1 MKERTRAKVVQRATR
16 TSDVARARTLALAA
30 LGAAVGAGVAL
41 AAGTTPTGSERP
53 LARPHANAKIAC
65 ATCHDSPPASSAT
78 STAASAVSNAAPQ
91 PGPVFA
97 AAGACK
103 TCHGPTQHASVRS
116 AHRGLA
122 GRGELTCAT
131 CHPAHE
137 GAQGVTFGEGGS
149 FVRWGAGAEVK
160 GRGRVG
166 GATAKTGATVPLV
179 SLAACAKCHDP
190 TSARDPIAACVPAE
204 VRGLANAKAN
214 ANGEADPEENAE
226 ARAALARTAS
236 LCFDEHRSVG
246 SAEGRLV
253 AWEAA
258 REAATSSAWVGGAR
272 ESGSPWTPLGGAL
285 AGAVALGVS
294 AALVE
299 RRKRNKAPAPAAQAK
314 APAARQRLPVI
325 NPGTC
330 LGCYACVD
338 ACPFDVLAIERYV
351 AVVVRPDECCGVV
364 LCEQVCPNGSLTI
377 TEGEPVLD
385 RPAVDEHLESRDVPG
400 LYLAGDL
407 TGLPLIKNA
416 INQGV
421 RTIDRIASTLP
432 RKRREPFDVVVVGAG
447 PAGLSAALRAQE
459 RGLSCVVVEQATVA
473 ASVKSFPRDKIVY
486 DPPLDL
492 PVEGELWLKEATK
505 EELVAQWTRIVR
517 ARAIDVREGRRVTD
531 IARDPS
537 APEGAFVITT
547 AKTDG
552 APEVYRASRAVLAI
566 GRRGTPRE
574 IELAVEAGAEGRVS
588 YALADARSFAGK
600 RVVIAGLGDTAM
612 EAAIAIARQP
622 ETSVTISYRGATFTR
637 GKARNISEVRD
648 LVAKGRLRILF
659 ETVPVAVTRTS
670 ITIAGVTPGKA
681 RRTLQAEGLLVLV
694 GGLPS
699 WDLLGRCG
707 IRHPQALVPRA

>member
-1 MKERTRAKVVQRATR
+1 V
-16 TSDVARARTLALAA
+16 
-30 LGAAVGAGVAL
+30 
-41 AAGTTPTGSERP
+41 
-53 LARPHANAKIAC
+53 
-65 ATCHDSPPASSAT
+65 
-78 STAASAVSNAAPQ
+78 
-91 PGPVFA
+91 
-97 AAGACK
+97 
-103 TCHGPTQHASVRS
+103 
-116 AHRGLA
+116 
-122 GRGELTCAT
+122 
-131 CHPAHE
+131 
-137 GAQGVTFGEGGS
+137 
-149 FVRWGAGAEVK
+149 
-160 GRGRVG
+160 
-166 GATAKTGATVPLV
+166 
-179 SLAACAKCHDP
+179 
-190 TSARDPIAACVPAE
+190 
-204 VRGLANAKAN
+204 
-214 ANGEADPEENAE
+214 
-226 ARAALARTAS
+226 LARTAS

-258 REAATSSAWVGGAR
+258 REAAMSSVWVGGAR
-272 ESGSPWTPLGGAL
+272 ESGSPWMPLGGAL

-299 RRKRNKAPAPAAQAK
+299 RRKRTKAPAATAK
-314 APAARQRLPVI
+314 VPAARQRLPVI

-400 LYLAGDL
+400 LYVAGDL

-421 RTIDRIASTLP
+421 RAVDRIAATLP
-432 RKRREPFDVVVVGAG
+432 KKRRELFDVVVVGAG
-447 PAGLSAALRAQE
+447 PAGLSASLRAQE
-459 RGLSCVVVEQATVA
+459 RGLSCVILEQATVA

-517 ARAIDVREGRRVTD
+517 ARAIDVREGRRVTEL
-531 IARDPS
+531 ARDPN

-547 AKTDG
+547 ADSLGQVTE
-552 APEVYRASRAVLAI
+552 PFRASRVVLAI

-574 IELAVEAGAEGRVS
+574 IDLAVEPGAEGRVS

-637 GKARNISEVRD
+637 GKARNIAEIRD

-659 ETVPVAVTRTS
+659 ETVPVAVTRMS
-670 ITIAGVTPGKA
+670 VTIAGLTPGKA
-681 RRTLQAEGLLVLV
+681 RRTLHAEGLLVLV

-707 IRHPQALVPRA
+707 IRHPQETR